1 MPIYEYKCLKCRN
14 EFETMQ
20 KFNDSPVKRCPSCG
34 GPVKRLI
41 SHSSFHLKGS
51 GWYLTD
57 YAKKSSPSE
66 TNEHEHEHHHTCETP
81 AEPAPAVSAPSDT
94 KDKA

>member
-57 YAKKSSPSE
+57 YAKKNSPSE
-66 TNEHEHEHHHTCETP
+66 TNEHEHEHGEDSSISQSSFQ
-81 AEPAPAVSAPSDT
+81 VLL
-94 KDKA
+94 

>member
-20 KFNDSPVKRCPSCG
+20 KFSDSPVKRCPSCG

-57 YAKKSSPSE
+57 YAKKNSPSE
-66 TNEHEHEHHHTCETP
+66 TNEHEHNHACETP
-81 AEPAPAVSAPSDT
+81 AESTPVASVPSDT